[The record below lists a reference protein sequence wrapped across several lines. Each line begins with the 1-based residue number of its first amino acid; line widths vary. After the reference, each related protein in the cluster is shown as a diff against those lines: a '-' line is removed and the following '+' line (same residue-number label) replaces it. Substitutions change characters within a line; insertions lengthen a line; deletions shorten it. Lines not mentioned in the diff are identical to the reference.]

1 MLVSIIIPTFNE
13 KDNIEEIIKLV
24 KKKVLF
30 DKQIIVV
37 DDKSKDG
44 TTEILKKKL
53 FNQVDNIIY
62 HSENLGKGAAIKSS
76 IPFIKGDIIAI
87 QDADL
92 EYDPADLNK
101 LIKLIQEN
109 KTKIAYGS
117 RVLGKNRYNNKSFIS
132 NYRILG
138 NHLLTIISNILNKQE
153 LTDAHT
159 CYKVFRRE
167 IFIGLNLQENDFG
180 FCPEVNTKIAKLGEN
195 ILELPINYNGRSVE
209 DGKKIK
215 LIDAFKALYTIIKYK

>member
-1 MLVSIIIPTFNE
+1 M
-13 KDNIEEIIKLV
+13 
-24 KKKVLF
+24 
-30 DKQIIVV
+30 
-37 DDKSKDG
+37 
-44 TTEILKKKL
+44 KKKL

-132 NYRILG
+132 NYRVLG

-159 CYKVFRRE
+159 CYKVFKKE

-180 FCPEVNTKIAKLGEN
+180 FCPEVNTKIAKLREN

-209 DGKKIK
+209 DGKKIR
-215 LIDAFKALYTIIKYK
+215 LIDDFKALYTIIKYK